1 MWLTID
7 ERILK
12 AKEKVERLQRQ
23 KKIEL
28 RKAKEEEKKKNQR
41 RNYIVGELVTK
52 YFPQILKLEPGNK
65 AENAVTFK
73 PFEMFLSKLAADQKI
88 AEWLAKEINESSIQ
102 DRN

>member
-1 MWLTID
+1 MQSID
-7 ERILK
+7 ERISK
-12 AKEKVERLQRQ
+12 AQEKLTQLQQ
-23 KKIEL
+23 KKRIEL
-28 RKAKEEEKKKNQR
+28 RKKHEQEKKKNQR
-41 RNYIVGELVTK
+41 RNYILGELVTK
-52 YFPQILKLEPGNK
+52 YFPQLLKLEPGNK